1 MKVNLI
7 NRKVFVDS
15 NAFIYF
21 LTGQANSLTCEIF
34 TKAAEGKIKVVTSVR
49 VIDETLFK
57 LICIEATRR
66 FHLTSNVPKK
76 LRKDKEKVKALSY
89 VYDTFFNFLKD
100 INTLVLDVDIHIL
113 AKSKEVLETYGLFG
127 NDAITVALMKSR
139 NMKYILT
146 ADNDFSVVDDLVI
159 LHPLEELSP

>member
-1 MKVNLI
+1 MRISLL

-21 LTGQANSLTCEIF
+21 LTGQANNLTCEIF

-49 VIDETLFK
+49 VVDETLFK
-57 LICIEATRR
+57 LMCIEATKR
-66 FHLTSNVPKK
+66 FHITSNVPKK

-100 INTLVLDVDIHIL
+100 MNALVLNVDVHII
-113 AKSKEVLETYGLFG
+113 ARSKEILETYGLFG

-139 NMKYILT
+139 NLKYILT
-146 ADNDFSVVDDLVI
+146 ADNDFSVVDDFVI
-159 LHPLEELSP
+159 LNPLEESSK